1 MGLRPPAPKAGASTD
16 SATPARGSRG
26 LLRHAGAIEC
36 TFRAVARETRDG
48 SDYVLERPNRDKSSS
63 RATRAVV
70 ILLLLVSV
78 VLMVAVMVGGWSKL
92 EGAVVV
98 EVFYIAVYLLMAF
111 YCLRWSRGV
120 LPLAAALGIL
130 LAIFAAVA
138 GPAWLARDATG
149 FARPESLFGGS
160 GLSPAF
166 LGLLTMLLIPVQVLL
181 IGFAAQ
187 GFRQAW
193 NVEIERPRHELRGS
207 RGGPASA
214 PA

>member
-16 SATPARGSRG
+16 SATPARGSRR

-36 TFRAVARETRDG
+36 TFRPVAREIRDE
-48 SDYVLERPNRDKSSS
+48 SLYVLERPNRDKSSS
-63 RATRAVV
+63 RATRAVIV
-70 ILLLLVSV
+70 LLLLVSIL
-78 VLMVAVMVGGWSKL
+78 LMVVITIGGWSKL

-98 EVFYIAVYLLMAF
+98 QVFYIAVYGLMAF

-138 GPAWLARDATG
+138 GPAWFARDASG
-149 FARPESLFGGS
+149 FAQADSLFGGG
-160 GLSPAF
+160 GLGAGF
-166 LGLLTMLLIPVQVLL
+166 LGLLTLLLIPVQVLL
-181 IGFAAQ
+181 IAFAAQ

-193 NVEIERPRHELRGS
+193 NVEIERPRHELQRSRRGPS
-207 RGGPASA
+207 SA
-214 PA
+214 TA